1 MTPQI
6 VESIQSWLQ
15 LIILVGTVVTL
26 IYTLAKFAAKP
37 NQTQNDRLSELET
50 WKAHAISRLN
60 DGDEHFRKLDEANEA
75 QLEATL
81 AMLSHEISGNDF
93 EKLKSAR
100 HKLEAYLIQK

>member
-6 VESIQSWLQ
+6 VESITSWLQ

-37 NQTQNDRLSELET
+37 NQTQDDRLDDLES
-50 WKAHAISRLN
+50 WKTTAISRLN
-60 DGDEHFRKLDEANEA
+60 DGDDHFRKLDEANEA
-75 QLEATL
+75 QLEALL
-81 AMLSHEISGNDF
+81 AMLSHEISGNDI

-100 HKLEAYLIQK
+100 AKLEKYLISK

>member
-15 LIILVGTVVTL
+15 LIILVGTVITL

-37 NQTQNDRLSELET
+37 NQTQNDRLDELED
-50 WKAHAISRLN
+50 WKTTSISRLN
-60 DGDEHFRKLDEANEA
+60 DGDQHFQKLDEANEA
-75 QLEATL
+75 QLEALL

-93 EKLKSAR
+93 EKLKEAR
-100 HKLEAYLIQK
+100 RKLEKYLISK

>member
-15 LIILVGTVVTL
+15 LIILVGTVITL

-37 NQTQNDRLSELET
+37 NQTQNDRLDELES
-50 WKAHAISRLN
+50 WKTTTITRL
-60 DGDEHFRKLDEANEA
+60 DTGDKHFDKLDEANEA
-75 QLEATL
+75 QLEAML

>member
-15 LIILVGTVVTL
+15 LIILVGTVITL

-37 NQTQNDRLSELET
+37 NQTQNDRLDELED
-50 WKAHAISRLN
+50 WKRTASARL
-60 DGDEHFRKLDEANEA
+60 DTGDKHFDKLDEANEA
-75 QLEATL
+75 QLEAML